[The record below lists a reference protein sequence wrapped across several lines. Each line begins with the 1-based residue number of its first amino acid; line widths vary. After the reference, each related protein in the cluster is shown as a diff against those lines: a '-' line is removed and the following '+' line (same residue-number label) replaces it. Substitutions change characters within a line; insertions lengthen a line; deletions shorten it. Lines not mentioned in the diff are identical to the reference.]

1 MILIFFVM
9 IVVESLK
16 RGYSIIKMRKLR
28 YNNIKPEIR
37 DFRCRLCGAMWLD
50 YIKKTDACGSAYLHD
65 GRHNFDFGRPIR
77 INSHEEEI
85 RTSEDKVPDGKI
97 IFQ

>member
-1 MILIFFVM
+1 
-9 IVVESLK
+9 
-16 RGYSIIKMRKLR
+16 
-28 YNNIKPEIR
+28 
-37 DFRCRLCGAMWLD
+37 MWLD
-50 YIKKTDACGSAYLHD
+50 YIKKTDACGSAYLQD

-85 RTSEDKVPDGKI
+85 HTSEDKMPDGKF